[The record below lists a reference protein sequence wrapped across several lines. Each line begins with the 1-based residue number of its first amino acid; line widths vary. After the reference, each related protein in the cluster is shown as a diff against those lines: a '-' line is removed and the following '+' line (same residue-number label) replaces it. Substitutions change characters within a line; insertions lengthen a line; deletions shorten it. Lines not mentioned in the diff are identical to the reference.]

1 MFQRSSLPV
10 PSSEDQFLSFA
21 ELGVRWRCH
30 PKVAAKRANEL
41 RIPITR
47 FNKRSLYVRFGDV
60 LQAESKL
67 VVSREEIDALAAAK
81 AKPKEMVA

>member
-1 MFQRSSLPV
+1 MFQRLSLSI

-21 ELGVRWRCH
+21 ELGARWHCH
-30 PKVAAKRANEL
+30 PKVAAKRAKEL

-60 LQAESKL
+60 VHAESKL
-67 VVSREEIDALAAAK
+67 VMSREEIEAELLAAGK
-81 AKPKEMVA
+81 TKEVA